1 MLNCLF
7 FRIFSSVS
15 FVSLYQTKAQRSGFC
30 LELRSKGAERVM
42 LSPARRYTRSGLCDE
57 VVGMGFCPIFGIWQD
72 AGTPATSQMR
82 CWLLRRHK
90 LHIPRPAASGR
101 SRPFRCASSQNRNRV
116 AGLRFCIFC
125 ARRRN
130 VGFSCCAAHTP
141 RSLLGKPHTAATRA
155 SRHGAGARHTR
166 RVDRADC
173 FHGQKIG
180 TIGTFKGN
188 PPFAVA
194 AVGIRQNPFFS

>member
-7 FRIFSSVS
+7 FRIFPP
-15 FVSLYQTKAQRSGFC
+15 FVLSGC
-30 LELRSKGAERVM
+30 GLL
-42 LSPARRYTRSGLCDE
+42 PANS
-57 VVGMGFCPIFGIWQD
+57 IWRG

-116 AGLRFCIFC
+116 AGLRFCVFC

-130 VGFSCCAAHTP
+130 VGFFCRAAHTLAACSESRTQRRHAP
-141 RSLLGKPHTAATRA
+141 HVALRAFDTPAGSIGAIFSTVGRSAPSTLFRQIRRSPLLFRNETKMPFCL
-155 SRHGAGARHTR
+155 
-166 RVDRADC
+166 RVSTLFR
-173 FHGQKIG
+173 I
-180 TIGTFKGN
+180 
-188 PPFAVA
+188 
-194 AVGIRQNPFFS
+194 